1 MFLHNSPELGKCVL
15 LTEEEVLDLIPL
27 LDYAFYR
34 DPQSTTAA
42 REPAERVKKSIKG

>member
-34 DPQSTTAA
+34 DPHSTKEE
-42 REPAERVKKSIKG
+42 RETVDKLKRLIKD